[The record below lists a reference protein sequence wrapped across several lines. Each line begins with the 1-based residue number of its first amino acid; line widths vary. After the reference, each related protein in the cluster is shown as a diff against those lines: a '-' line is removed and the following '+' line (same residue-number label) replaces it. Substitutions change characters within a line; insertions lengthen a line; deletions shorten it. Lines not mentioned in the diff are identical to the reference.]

1 MMNGTITRTLLAGA
15 AIAALSG
22 CIVIEDIRPTTSSS
36 TTTGTAGNGVQNP
49 SEDITFSLTTQLDVD
64 TTYARLRREFDFPTL
79 DERAPKGH
87 RQREWIKLD
96 AGFHHRTQPGVTYS
110 MRSSEA
116 HDGHNGIMQIDIDR
130 EGSGAY
136 VEVLY
141 HARDNDQYSFPT
153 SDSFQSSLRERVQ
166 GALR

>member
-1 MMNGTITRTLLAGA
+1 MMNGTLTRTLLAGS

-22 CIVIEDIRPTTSSS
+22 CIVIEETRPTTSSS
-36 TTTGTAGNGVQNP
+36 TTTGTGVQNP
-49 SEDITFSLTTQLDVD
+49 SEDITFSLTTHRDVD
-64 TTYARLRREFDFPTL
+64 TTYARLRREFNFPTL
-79 DERAPKGH
+79 DERAPEGH
-87 RQREWIKLD
+87 RQRDWIKLD

-110 MRSSEA
+110 MRSREE

-141 HARDNDQYSFPT
+141 HARDDDQHAFPT